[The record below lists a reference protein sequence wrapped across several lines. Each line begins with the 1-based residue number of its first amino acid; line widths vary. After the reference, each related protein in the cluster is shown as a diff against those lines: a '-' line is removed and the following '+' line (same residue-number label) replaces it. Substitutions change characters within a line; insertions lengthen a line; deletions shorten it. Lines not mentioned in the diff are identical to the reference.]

1 MKFETAVSIYRI
13 TANENH
19 YAIEKDG
26 CIIADR
32 VCVGEWKPTSGAT
45 A

>member
-1 MKFETAVSIYRI
+1 MKFGKAVRIYRI

-32 VCVGEWKPTSGAT
+32 VCDGAWKPTGGA
-45 A
+45 AA